1 MREISGAKAIMKAIQ
16 ITEFGGPE
24 KMSLIDIADPVP
36 GDGEVLLDVLKIGI
50 NYADTHQVENSYLSA
65 QTLPLIPGIEVVGRT
80 AEGTRVLALVS
91 SGGYAE
97 KATAHKGALI
107 PIPDA
112 VSDEDA
118 LCMLVQGS
126 TAWHV
131 LKTMAHQKPG
141 ESVVIHAA
149 AGGVGVIAIQLAKM
163 WGAKV
168 IAVASSQEKR
178 DLALSLGA
186 DVAID
191 AKDPDLKSAII
202 AANGGKRVDIV
213 LEMVGGPTFDKSL
226 ESLAHFGRLITY
238 GMASREAPTAI
249 APGALMAG
257 TKTVSGFWLSHCFA
271 KPELFHDVIAELFTM
286 IAAGTLRPVIGARF
300 GLSQAV
306 EAHTQMRSRGSTG
319 KITLDPQR

>member
-1 MREISGAKAIMKAIQ
+1 MMKAIQ

-24 KMSLIDIADPVP
+24 KMSLIDIAEPVP
-36 GDGEVLLDVLKIGI
+36 ADGEVLLDVLSIGI

-80 AEGTRVLALVS
+80 PDGTRVLALVS
-91 SGGYAE
+91 SGGYAQ

-107 PIPDA
+107 PVPDS

-126 TAWHV
+126 TAWHI
-131 LKTMAHQKPG
+131 LKTMGHLKPG
-141 ESVVIHAA
+141 ESVVVHAA
-149 AGGVGVIAIQLAKM
+149 AGGVGVIAIQLAKL

-168 IAVASSQEKR
+168 IAVASTQEKR

-186 DVAID
+186 DIAID
-191 AKDPDLKSAII
+191 ANDPDLKLAII

-213 LEMVGGPTFDKSL
+213 LEMVGGQTFDKSL
-226 ESLAHFGRLITY
+226 EALAHFGRLITY
-238 GMASREAPTAI
+238 GMASRVAPTSV
-249 APGALMAG
+249 APGSLMAG

-271 KPELFHDVIAELFTM
+271 KPELFHQVIAELFTM
-286 IAAGTLRPVIGARF
+286 IADGRVRPVIGARF
-300 GLSQAV
+300 GLSEAIQAH
-306 EAHTQMRSRGSTG
+306 EQMRSRGSTG
-319 KITLDPQR
+319 KITLDPAR